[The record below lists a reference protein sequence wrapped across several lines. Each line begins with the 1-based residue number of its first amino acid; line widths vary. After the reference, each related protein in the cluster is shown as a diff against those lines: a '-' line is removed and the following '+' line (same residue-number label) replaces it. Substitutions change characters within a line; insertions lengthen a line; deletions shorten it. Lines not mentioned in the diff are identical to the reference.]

1 MLKRALKMI
10 GDHDRFLVEV
20 KRSNAEGLQ
29 GIRNECKS
37 LENFKRTLDNDAKV
51 IQQITNSYS
60 EVLRIYPTADTN
72 GEMKTRIR
80 ELNLR
85 WDTLNA
91 TFNESLKNVK

>member
-10 GDHDRFLVEV
+10 SDHERFLIEV
-20 KRSNAEGLQ
+20 KRSNTDGLQ

-37 LENFKRTLDNDAKV
+37 LENFQRTLTNDSKV

-60 EVLRIYPTADTN
+60 EVLRVYPTADTN
-72 GEMKTRIR
+72 GEMRNRIR

-91 TFNESLKNVK
+91 TFNESLKNVN